1 MKKPPKKSGL
11 SIKKSRFGEF
21 GLIITNSHREL
32 GEKVAKKLGVT
43 PLEIESKLF
52 PNGELDVRRLCDV
65 SGKDICIFSSLH
77 AGYDTMKELRLICNS
92 LKGANR
98 IFGVFP
104 FVRDGKAD
112 HVKRFG
118 ETVGYKDTAM
128 EISSSGLEAIAI
140 FDQHSSQH
148 PNFYDTTH
156 YRLRTVH
163 HIYLMRILI
172 EYVMKHNNSF
182 DSVLALDDGG
192 FKRNKK
198 IAEILGKEVSFIIKD
213 RDPHTRKVSI
223 EKSKI
228 IGNVMG
234 QKVAAFDDML
244 QEGGTL
250 EMGAK
255 IAKHNGAKEI
265 NFFVVHNDFSENTF
279 KRINPLL
286 EDGTIDKIF
295 ILETIPLRDK
305 EKWHKN
311 LIVISPEDLI
321 AEVISL
327 IHSEGHMRKL
337 FLEI

>member
-1 MKKPPKKSGL
+1 M
-11 SIKKSRFGEF
+11 KKSRFGDF
-21 GLIITNSHREL
+21 GLIIANSHPSL
-32 GEKVAKKLGVT
+32 GKKVAAKLGVE

-77 AGYDTMKELRLICNS
+77 AGYDTMKELRLICDS

-98 IFGVFP
+98 VFGVFP
-104 FVRDGKAD
+104 FVRDGKSD
-112 HVKRFG
+112 HIKRFG
-118 ETVGYKDTAM
+118 ENAAYKDTAM
-128 EISSSGLEAIAI
+128 ELSSSGLEVIAI

-148 PNFYDTTH
+148 PSFYDTSH

-163 HIYLMRILI
+163 HIYLMKILI
-172 EYVMKHNNSF
+172 EYAMKHSKMF

-192 FKRNKK
+192 FKRNMK
-198 IAEILGKEVSFIIKD
+198 IAEMLGKEVSFIIKN

-228 IGNVMG
+228 IGNVKG
-234 QKVAAFDDML
+234 QKIAAFDDML

-250 EMGAK
+250 ETGAK

-279 KRINPLL
+279 NRINPLL
-286 EDGTIDKIF
+286 ENGTIDKIF
-295 ILETIPLRDK
+295 ILETIPLRNK

-311 LIVISPEDLI
+311 LVVISPEDLI

>member
-1 MKKPPKKSGL
+1 MKNTSKKEAI

-21 GLIITNSHREL
+21 GLIIANYHPEL
-32 GEKVAKKLGVT
+32 GKKVAKKLGVT

-98 IFGVFP
+98 VFGVFS

-128 EISSSGLEAIAI
+128 EISSSGLESIAI

-163 HIYLMRILI
+163 HIYLMKILI
-172 EYVMKHNNSF
+172 EYAIKNNKLF
-182 DSVLALDDGG
+182 DSVLALDDVA

-198 IAEILGKEVSFIIKD
+198 IAEMLGKEVSFIIKD
-213 RDPHTRKVSI
+213 RDPATRKVSI

-255 IAKHNGAKEI
+255 IAKFNGAKEI
-265 NFFVVHNDFSENTF
+265 NFFVVHNDISENTF
-279 KRINPLL
+279 NRINPLL
-286 EDGTIDKIF
+286 EDGTIDRIF
-295 ILETIPLRDK
+295 ILETIPLINK

-311 LIVISPEDLI
+311 LIVISPEELI
-321 AEVISL
+321 AEVIKL
-327 IHSEGHMRKL
+327 IHEEGHMRKL